1 MTGTPHPV
9 HRPGRH
15 RGQDPGGRVPAQD
28 PAEPGTP
35 PLRTTGPDPTGTPA
49 GGAHESPALAAYKSP
64 GRGPAQ
70 DTHAPRTP
78 VVELRDVVKEYAG
91 GVRALDGV
99 DLTVDQGEL
108 VGIVGPSG
116 SGKSTLLHIVGTLD
130 RPTTGTVAIAGHDIA
145 ALTDRKLSALRAR
158 HIGFVFQAFHLAPG
172 VAAVDNVAEG
182 LLYSGL
188 PRARRRALAADALAR
203 VGLADRARHRPHELS
218 GGQKQ
223 RVAIAR
229 AIVGQPDLLLADE
242 PTGALDTA
250 SGEVVMELL
259 HTLNQE
265 GATIAVITHDTEIA
279 QRLPRRV
286 RIRDGRVVADSAR
299 GKVVV

>member
-1 MTGTPHPV
+1 MADHV
-9 HRPGRH
+9 R
-15 RGQDPGGRVPAQD
+15 
-28 PAEPGTP
+28 PAEDGGPRQGPIPSLIPSATPGPTP
-35 PLRTTGPDPTGTPA
+35 TPTPTETEGPVRA
-49 GGAHESPALAAYKSP
+49 ESPSRAP
-64 GRGPAQ
+64 G
-70 DTHAPRTP
+70 
-78 VVELRDVVKEYAG
+78 VVELRGVVKEYAG

-99 DLTVDQGEL
+99 DLTIGAGEL

-130 RPTTGTVAIAGHDIA
+130 RPTAGTVAIAGHHVA
-145 ALTDRKLSALRAR
+145 SLTDRRLSALRAR

-172 VAAVDNVAEG
+172 VSAVDNVAEG

-188 PRARRRALAADALAR
+188 PRARRRGLAAEALAR

-229 AIVGQPDLLLADE
+229 AVVGQPDLLLADE

-250 SGEVVMELL
+250 SGEAVMELL
-259 HTLNQE
+259 HDLNQE

-279 QRLPRRV
+279 QRLPRTV
-286 RIRDGRVVADSAR
+286 RIRDGKVVADSAR